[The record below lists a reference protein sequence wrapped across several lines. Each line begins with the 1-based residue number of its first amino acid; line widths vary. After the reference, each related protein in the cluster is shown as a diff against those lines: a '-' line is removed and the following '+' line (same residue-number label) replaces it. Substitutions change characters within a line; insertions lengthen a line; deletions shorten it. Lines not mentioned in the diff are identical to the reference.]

1 MNPMIWLSTE
11 ELMRHNTPFW
21 KRKKYNH
28 NKHEIRMENEIYL
41 AKHQELQLIV
51 DLFLTKLL
59 DEKPDKVLDFAG
71 DFFTQYTLIQ
81 AHPQGNH

>member
-1 MNPMIWLSTE
+1 
-11 ELMRHNTPFW
+11 
-21 KRKKYNH
+21 
-28 NKHEIRMENEIYL
+28 MENEAYL

-71 DFFTQYTLIQ
+71 DFFTQYTLKQ
-81 AHPQGNH
+81 AHSQGNNQELRKGNY